1 MVQRALTLAFGFAG
15 VAQVEQATIVS
26 AIDINKKGN
35 EIRAIFGGL
44 FELNFTAFEKKRPV
58 YVLSAF
64 RSYRQL
70 GLIA

>member
-35 EIRAIFGGL
+35 EIPAIFCGYS
-44 FELNFTAFEKKRPV
+44 N
-58 YVLSAF
+58 
-64 RSYRQL
+64 
-70 GLIA
+70 